1 MIHYLVRQISSIET
15 SSKRRNDFDW
25 AILFISIFHTD
36 FANAKIF
43 NFDEEKLSFFIT

>member
-1 MIHYLVRQISSIET
+1 MNPALEEEMI
-15 SSKRRNDFDW
+15 FDW